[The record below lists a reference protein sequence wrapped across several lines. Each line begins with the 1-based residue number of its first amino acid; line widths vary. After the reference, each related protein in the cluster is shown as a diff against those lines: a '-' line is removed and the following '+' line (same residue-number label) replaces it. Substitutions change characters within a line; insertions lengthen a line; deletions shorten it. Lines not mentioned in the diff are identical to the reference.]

1 MVAAQDGRNVW
12 VLPGPRQPRP
22 THIRM
27 RLICFPMAGSGAC
40 MYHDWAFAEELGV
53 EVGGGEGHNCL
64 LLARAAEGTAQFPG
78 SRNII

>member
-40 MYHDWAFAEELGV
+40 MYHDWAFDEELGV
-53 EVGGGEGHNCL
+53 EVGDEGHSCPFLAKTVGRL
-64 LLARAAEGTAQFPG
+64 LEFEVVNV
-78 SRNII
+78 S